1 MQQEFKDHQ
10 ASEVKSSGT
19 SQLLPNAYGVLRG
32 FKAIGYSLPEALSDL
47 IDNSIDAKAKNVVIQ
62 FGRTNDELKFIQV
75 IDDGEGI
82 TPDHID
88 NAMGWGY
95 ESKKTDSS
103 LGCFGLGMKTASFAI
118 ADSLTVFSR
127 AKGKT
132 PVGRRWTDK
141 NITEKDWTIEKIDKK
156 IVEAWLS
163 RDFGEIDISKQGT
176 LVQLDNVQEFN
187 IGAGQVRETFSTI
200 SKDLHFHIG
209 LHFHR
214 FIESKKINIYI
225 TSLNIEDGDSLG
237 YSEIQPLNPMP
248 EKSGNREYPKTYS
261 IDLDGIG
268 NLCIKSYIWPK
279 NSKSPEYKMNGSAA
293 TSQGFYWYRNDR
305 LINQDGWNR
314 LRDTEPHT
322 SLARACIDLPPELD
336 SVFGLQVGKYKVEP
350 PKLFLNNVFDQAL
363 SKDGSNLR
371 SWVNDANETYRKKP
385 VTENSDVVFVPQ
397 KGFGNKKQIAALKKQ
412 FVIGK
417 EEIMPI
423 ECKVKNLEVN
433 KIFEIDIDDYSITIN
448 KVLINE
454 DMNQAALSA
463 FKVSLFLL
471 VRNYFS
477 FSVLNKKHQSEID
490 DINEYLIGIFANE

>member
-1 MQQEFKDHQ
+1 MTEKIKDHQ

-187 IGAGQVRETFSTI
+187 IGAGQVAETLGTI
-200 SKDLHFHIG
+200 SKDLDFHIG

-214 FIESKKINIYI
+214 FIESNKLNVFL
-225 TSLNIEDGDSLG
+225 TSLNIENGNSLG
-237 YSEIQPLNPMP
+237 YSKIQPLNPMP
-248 EKSGNREYPKTYS
+248 MKSGNKEYPKTYT
-261 IDLDGIG
+261 LDMEGIG
-268 NLCIKSYIWPK
+268 KLNLEAYVWPK
-279 NSKSPEYKMNGSAA
+279 NSKNPEYKMNGTAA

-314 LRDTEPHT
+314 LRDTEPHY
-322 SLARACIDLPPELD
+322 SLARATIDLPPKYD
-336 SVFGLQVGKYKVEP
+336 SIFGLQVGKYKVEP
-350 PKLFLNNVFDQAL
+350 PKLFLNNVFDKSF
-363 SKDGSNLR
+363 SKDNNALR
-371 SWVNDANETYRKKP
+371 EWIRDAEETYRRKP
-385 VTENSDVVFVPQ
+385 ESAESNVTFVPST
-397 KGFGNKKQIAALKKQ
+397 GFGNKALQKKY
-412 FVIGK
+412 FNIFSNGS
-417 EEIMPI
+417 EEIIPVTCNEKDMDSD
-423 ECKVKNLEVN
+423 K
-433 KIFEIDIDDYSITIN
+433 FFAIDIDKYEITFNKQYLKRITKEKSIGTL
-448 KVLINE
+448 K
-454 DMNQAALSA
+454 LSI
-463 FKVSLFLL
+463 FLL
-471 VRNYFS
+471 VRNYFF
-477 FSVLNKKHQSEID
+477 FSTLKKNHLIEIDELNKSLLQSVS
-490 DINEYLIGIFANE
+490 A

>member
-1 MQQEFKDHQ
+1 MNDDLKKHQ
-10 ASEVKSSGT
+10 ASELKSSGS

-47 IDNSIDAKAKNVVIQ
+47 IDNSIDANAKNVVIQ
-62 FGRTNDELKFIQV
+62 FGRTTDELKFIQI
-75 IDDGEGI
+75 IDDGDGI

-187 IGAGQVRETFSTI
+187 IGAGQVTETLGTI

-214 FIESKKINIYI
+214 FIESKKINIFI
-225 TSLNIEDGDSLG
+225 TVLNIETEGSLG
-237 YSEIQPLNPMP
+237 YSKINPLNPMP
-248 EKSGNREYPKTYS
+248 KVSGNKSYPKNYS
-261 IDLDGIG
+261 LDLGGIG
-268 NLCIKSYIWPK
+268 NIKLNAFIWPK
-279 NSKSPEYKMNGSAA
+279 NSKNPEYKMNGTAA

-314 LRDTEPHT
+314 LRDTEPHY
-322 SLARACIDLPPELD
+322 SLARATIDLPPEYD
-336 SVFGLQVGKYKVEP
+336 SIFGLQVGKYKVEP
-350 PKLFLNNVFDQAL
+350 PKLFLNNVFDKSI
-363 SKDGSNLR
+363 SKDKAPLR
-371 SWVNDANETYRKKP
+371 EWIRDAEETYRKKTLDP
-385 VTENSDVVFVPQ
+385 KSNVVYIPGD
-397 KGFGNKKQIAALKKQ
+397 GFGSKSQIKNYENLFVTGNEETVSVNCILGNLDEDQLFSININDLSITLNKNMIKGLKRNDLLNSYKLSIFLLTKEYFGFTSLKKNHIQ
-412 FVIGK
+412 
-417 EEIMPI
+417 EL
-423 ECKVKNLEVN
+423 N
-433 KIFEIDIDDYSITIN
+433 D
-448 KVLINE
+448 
-454 DMNQAALSA
+454 
-463 FKVSLFLL
+463 
-471 VRNYFS
+471 
-477 FSVLNKKHQSEID
+477 LNK
-490 DINEYLIGIFANE
+490 YLIEAI

>member
-1 MQQEFKDHQ
+1 MTLEVKEHQ

-187 IGAGQVRETFSTI
+187 IGAGQVSETLGTI
-200 SKDLHFHIG
+200 SKDLDFHIG

-214 FIESKKINIYI
+214 FIESKKINIFI
-225 TSLNIEDGDSLG
+225 TSLNIENGNSLG
-237 YSEIQPLNPMP
+237 YSKIQPINPMP
-248 EKSGNREYPKTYS
+248 KKSGNKDYPKTYKL
-261 IDLDGIG
+261 DLDGIG
-268 NLCIKSYIWPK
+268 EINIDSYVWPK
-279 NSKSPEYKMNGSAA
+279 NSKNPEYKMNGTAA

-314 LRDTEPHT
+314 LRDTEPHY
-322 SLARACIDLPPELD
+322 SLARATINLPPEYD
-336 SVFGLQVGKYKVEP
+336 SIFGLQVGKYKVEP
-350 PKLFLNNVFDQAL
+350 PKLFLNNVFDKSL
-363 SKDGSNLR
+363 SKDNKPLR
-371 SWVNDANETYRKKP
+371 EWIRDAEETYRRKP
-385 VTENSDVVFVPQ
+385 ENNEPNIAYVPAG
-397 KGFGNKKQIAALKKQ
+397 GFGSKTLQKKYASIFSQDSDEIVQVLCQ
-412 FVIGK
+412 EK
-417 EEIMPI
+417 E
-423 ECKVKNLEVN
+423 LEDDE
-433 KIFEIDIDDYSITIN
+433 FFDIDIDNYELLIN
-448 KVLINE
+448 KNYLNDLAKE
-454 DMNQAALSA
+454 KSLTTLKLSI
-463 FKVSLFLL
+463 FLL
-471 VRNYFS
+471 VREYYAFS
-477 FSVLNKKHQSEID
+477 SLKKNHLLELKELNTMFLESTSSK
-490 DINEYLIGIFANE
+490 

>member
-1 MQQEFKDHQ
+1 MTLEVKEHQ

-187 IGAGQVRETFSTI
+187 IGAGQVTETLGTI

-214 FIESKKINIYI
+214 FIESKKIEIFI
-225 TSLNIEDGDSLG
+225 TVLNIETGDSLG
-237 YSEIQPLNPMP
+237 YSKISPLDPMP
-248 EKSGNREYPKTYS
+248 KISGNKSYPKTYT
-261 IDLDGIG
+261 LKLHGIG
-268 NLCIKSYIWPK
+268 GIDVNAYVWPK
-279 NSKSPEYKMNGSAA
+279 NSKNPEYKMNGTAA

-314 LRDTEPHT
+314 LRDTEPHY
-322 SLARACIDLPPELD
+322 SLARASIDLSPEYD
-336 SVFGLQVGKYKVEP
+336 SIFGLQVGKYKVEP
-350 PKLFLNNVFDQAL
+350 PKLFLNNVFDNSL
-363 SKDGSNLR
+363 SKDDSSLR
-371 SWVNDANETYRKKP
+371 DWIKDAEETYRKKAVDP
-385 VTENSDVVFVPQ
+385 KLNFVYVPGE
-397 KGFGNKKQIAALKKQ
+397 GFGSKAQIKSYEKLFVTGNEEIVPIKCNLEQLNNDRFLEININDFSITLNKKMLKTFKNDALLNSFK
-412 FVIGK
+412 
-417 EEIMPI
+417 
-423 ECKVKNLEVN
+423 L
-433 KIFEIDIDDYSITIN
+433 SI
-448 KVLINE
+448 
-454 DMNQAALSA
+454 
-463 FKVSLFLL
+463 FLL
-471 VRNYFS
+471 VREYFGFTS
-477 FSVLNKKHQSEID
+477 LKKNHIQELE
-490 DINEYLIGIFANE
+490 DINKYLMGAI